1 MEWFIK
7 LFKVEIIRISG
18 TSITPVTLFFFVAT
32 ILVAALVGR
41 LVRQMIRRFFVRR
54 DGAANQGLAYA
65 LGRIAQYLIFVGGFL
80 MALENIGISLATLAA
95 FGAVL
100 TVGIGFG
107 LQNIAQNFIC
117 GLILLIERPV
127 QKGDVVVVSDN
138 LGTVEE
144 IAMRATRIL
153 TRDGV
158 TIIVPNSEFIT
169 AKVMNR
175 SAPTPSCRVRINVGV
190 AYGSDTVQVRET
202 LLELARN
209 HGKVL
214 AEPAPVVLFRNFGAS
229 ALEFEMLLWLPEPL
243 LEPSVTSDL
252 RFAIDA
258 TFRARDIEIPY
269 PQQVVHLRPESVPPR
284 QLEHGSPP
292 VA

>member
-1 MEWFIK
+1 MEWFVK
-7 LFKVEIIRISG
+7 LFKTELIRISG
-18 TSITPVTLFFFVAT
+18 TPITPVTVFFFLGT
-32 ILVAALVGR
+32 IIVAALLGR

-54 DGAANQGLAYA
+54 DGAANEGLAYA
-65 LGRIAQYLIFVGGFL
+65 LGRIAQYLIFVVGFL
-80 MALENIGISLATLAA
+80 MALENLGISLATLAA

-107 LQNIAQNFIC
+107 LQNIAQNFIS

-144 IAMRATRIL
+144 IAMRATRIV

-169 AKVMNR
+169 AKVVNR
-175 SAPTPSCRVRINVGV
+175 SAPTPICRVKVEVGV
-190 AYGSDTVQVRET
+190 AYGSDTDRVRQT
-202 LLELARN
+202 LLELARS
-209 HGKVL
+209 HDKVL
-214 AEPAPVVLFRNFGAS
+214 AEPAPVVLLRSFGAS

-243 LEPSVTSDL
+243 LELSVTSDL

-258 TFRARDIEIPY
+258 KFRELGIEIPF
-269 PQQVVHLRPESVPPR
+269 PQQVVHEARVPRSAPSVP
-284 QLEHGSPP
+284 
-292 VA
+292 